1 MLHALAIL
9 AKIECEVYAGA
20 PAMEDSDRNRS
31 FIEEQRP
38 ERRVHPRVRV
48 KVPVE
53 LFAPGSDVPQRGATS
68 DLSEAGCYIE
78 TMFPFP
84 VGTNLE
90 MTLQLEGTLLA
101 VGTVVTR
108 DPQVGNG
115 IEFARMLP
123 EDLEELRAFVMAAQ
137 EAE

>member
-1 MLHALAIL
+1 MD
-9 AKIECEVYAGA
+9 
-20 PAMEDSDRNRS
+20 DSDRDRS
-31 FIEEQRP
+31 FHDEQRP
-38 ERRVHPRVRV
+38 ERRARPRIKV

-84 VGTNLE
+84 VGTTFE
-90 MTLQLEGTLLA
+90 MSLQLDGTPLA
-101 VGTVVTR
+101 VGKVVTC

-115 IEFARMLP
+115 IEFAKMLP
-123 EDLEELRAFVMAAQ
+123 EDQEELRAYLKAAQ
-137 EAE
+137 AG

>member
-1 MLHALAIL
+1 MD
-9 AKIECEVYAGA
+9 
-20 PAMEDSDRNRS
+20 DSDRDRS
-31 FIEEQRP
+31 FHDEQRP
-38 ERRVHPRVRV
+38 ERRARPRIKV

-84 VGTNLE
+84 VGTRLE
-90 MTLQLEGTLLA
+90 MSLQLEGTLLA
-101 VGTVVTR
+101 VGTVVTC

-115 IEFARMLP
+115 VEFARMLP
-123 EDLEELRAFVMAAQ
+123 EDLEELRAFVMTAQ

>member
-1 MLHALAIL
+1 MD
-9 AKIECEVYAGA
+9 
-20 PAMEDSDRNRS
+20 DSDRDRS
-31 FIEEQRP
+31 FRDEQRAD
-38 ERRVHPRVRV
+38 RRVRPRIKV
-48 KVPVE
+48 KVPIE

-84 VGTNLE
+84 VGTTLE
-90 MTLQLEGTLLA
+90 MSLQLEGTLLV
-101 VGTVVTR
+101 VGTVVTC

-123 EDLEELRAFVMAAQ
+123 EDLEELRAFVKAAQ
-137 EAE
+137 EPE

>member
-1 MLHALAIL
+1 
-9 AKIECEVYAGA
+9 
-20 PAMEDSDRNRS
+20 MEDSDRDRC
-31 FIEEQRP
+31 FRDEDRP
-38 ERRVHPRVRV
+38 ERRVYPRVRV

-84 VGTNLE
+84 VGTTLE
-90 MTLQLEGTLLA
+90 MSLQLEGTLLA
-101 VGTVVTR
+101 VDTVVTC

-115 IEFARMLP
+115 IEFAKMLP
-123 EDLEELRAFVMAAQ
+123 EDSEELRAFVTAIEAA
-137 EAE
+137 E